1 VNYERRNAY
10 LSCHQPPYIHPS
22 IERTGILGCDVVSSD
37 RNSIRWLLMPKKAR
51 GTRAQMAFVT
61 GMRLD
66 LRKRGGRRM
75 KEQTKKKKKNVRF
88 ESSRSLKNFGAIFIF
103 IYGIPD
109 RYRYKYLQPST
120 LYDRHRIKQD
130 QLNL

>member
-1 VNYERRNAY
+1 
-10 LSCHQPPYIHPS
+10 
-22 IERTGILGCDVVSSD
+22 
-37 RNSIRWLLMPKKAR
+37 MPKKAR

-103 IYGIPD
+103 KIYGIPD

-120 LYDRHRIKQD
+120 
-130 QLNL
+130 

>member
-1 VNYERRNAY
+1 
-10 LSCHQPPYIHPS
+10 
-22 IERTGILGCDVVSSD
+22 
-37 RNSIRWLLMPKKAR
+37 
-51 GTRAQMAFVT
+51 MAFVT

-103 IYGIPD
+103 KIYGIPD

-120 LYDRHRIKQD
+120 
-130 QLNL
+130 